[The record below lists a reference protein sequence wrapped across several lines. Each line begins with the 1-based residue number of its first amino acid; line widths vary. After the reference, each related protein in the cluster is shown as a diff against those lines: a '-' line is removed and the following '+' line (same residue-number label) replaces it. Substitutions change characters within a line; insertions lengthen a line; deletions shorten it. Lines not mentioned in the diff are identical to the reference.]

1 MGPGLYS
8 IMAYSLLP
16 WVLACCDV
24 IQKGGSKRLAMREP
38 KVETNDAAELDEEEF
53 SVDRVA
59 RPLLAIV
66 IVTAVFY
73 LGREILLP
81 ITMASI
87 LAIVFSPVASR
98 LEPLVGRFLS
108 AVLVLIV
115 SLAAISGLIYFLT
128 VELTSV
134 AVDVASYSDNI
145 AAKVNALKGQ
155 TPFWLQRVEDGVAEV
170 EEQIATKNTPVHT
183 RKTAVIQA
191 VPAPASPDVGE
202 VMKPVMPVLASVADG
217 LLIMVLLFFLLYGR
231 SDLRDRFV
239 RLAARGR
246 ITIAAQAIETAV
258 DTVGHYLLLFSITN
272 LAFGLMIGVVVWLI
286 GLPNPVFWG
295 GLAFL
300 LRYIPYVGALISGV
314 LPTLVAFAVFPGW
327 YKSFEVLGAFI
338 LLDQISAQVAEPFL
352 IGRGIGLSPVA
363 LLISAMYWS
372 WLWGVAGLLLAA
384 PLTACLKVAGDY
396 IPPLGFL
403 SILLGIGDASE
414 DYQEYYRRLLEL
426 DQSGARGLAI
436 RHCDENGLEATF
448 DDIITPTLILA
459 GQERSGDHISA
470 ECQQFITDTSAEIVI
485 ELGNRL
491 SRPRNVARIRVLGI
505 TSSGEPQNIE
515 LLFLLEL
522 VRQDGAAAIFAG
534 ENKSVDDIRGL
545 IRRFGPTVVCVSCT
559 VAESMP
565 AAFELI
571 RSIKQE
577 TPRVRIYAIGKV
589 AVENPADFLAAG
601 CSQVCESRG
610 DARRAIRRSG
620 ADRRFVSGPPTPAA
634 LASAP

>member
-1 MGPGLYS
+1 
-8 IMAYSLLP
+8 
-16 WVLACCDV
+16 
-24 IQKGGSKRLAMREP
+24 MREP
-38 KVETNDAAELDEEEF
+38 KVDINEGAELDEEEF
-53 SVDRVA
+53 SVDRIA

-87 LAIVFSPVASR
+87 LAVVFSPIASR
-98 LEPLVGRFLS
+98 LEPFVGRLLS
-108 AVLVLIV
+108 AVFVLIV
-115 SLAAISGLIYFLT
+115 SIAAVSGLIYFLT

-155 TPFWLQRVEDGVAEV
+155 TPLWLQRVEDGVAEV
-170 EEQIATKNTPVHT
+170 EEQIETKNTPVHT
-183 RKTAVIQA
+183 HKTAVIQA
-191 VPAPASPDVGE
+191 VSAPASPDVGE
-202 VMKPVMPVLASVADG
+202 VIKPVMPVLASVADG
-217 LLIMVLLFFLLYGR
+217 LLILVLLFFLLYGR
-231 SDLRDRFV
+231 SDLRDRLV

-246 ITIAAQAIETAV
+246 ITIASQAIEAAV
-258 DTVGHYLLLFSITN
+258 STVGHYLLLFSITN
-272 LAFGLMIGVVVWLI
+272 LAFGVMIGVVVWLI

-300 LRYIPYVGALISGV
+300 LRYIPYVGALISGI

-327 YKSFEVLGAFI
+327 HKSFEVLGAFI

-372 WLWGVAGLLLAA
+372 WLWGVAGLLLAT

-396 IPPLGFL
+396 IPSLGFL
-403 SILLGIGDASE
+403 AILLGVGDASE
-414 DYQEYYRRLLEL
+414 DYHEYYRRLLEL

-448 DDIITPTLILA
+448 DNVIAPTLILA
-459 GQERSGDHISA
+459 GEERAGDHISA
-470 ECQQFITDTSAEIVI
+470 ECQQFIADTSMEIVI

-491 SRPRNVARIRVLGI
+491 SRPRNTARIRVLGV
-505 TSSGEPQNIE
+505 TPSGEPHNMG

-522 VRQDGAAAIFAG
+522 LRQDGAAAIFAG
-534 ENKSVDDIRGL
+534 ENKTVDDIRGL
-545 IRRFGPTVVCVSCT
+545 IRRFGPTVVCVSST
-559 VAESMP
+559 IAESMP
-565 AAFELI
+565 AALELI

-577 TPRVRIYAIGKV
+577 TPRVRIYAGGRA
-589 AVENPADFLAAG
+589 AVEYPADFLAAG
-601 CSQVCESRG
+601 AAQVCESRG
-610 DARRAIRRSG
+610 EARKAIRRSG
-620 ADRRFVSGPPTPAA
+620 AERRFGSGSSTPTVSGIATLTAHETSS
-634 LASAP
+634 LGD

>member
-1 MGPGLYS
+1 
-8 IMAYSLLP
+8 
-16 WVLACCDV
+16 
-24 IQKGGSKRLAMREP
+24 MREP
-38 KVETNDAAELDEEEF
+38 KVDINDEAELDEANF
-53 SVDRVA
+53 SVDRVT

-87 LAIVFSPVASR
+87 LAIVFSPIASR
-98 LEPLVGRFLS
+98 LEPFVGRLLS
-108 AVLVLIV
+108 AVVVLIV
-115 SLAAISGLIYFLT
+115 SIAAVSGLIYFLT

-155 TPFWLQRVEDGVAEV
+155 TPLWLQRVEDGVAEV
-170 EEQIATKNTPVHT
+170 EEQIETKNTPLHT
-183 RKTAVIQA
+183 HKAAVIQA
-191 VPAPASPDVGE
+191 APASASPDVSE

-231 SDLRDRFV
+231 RDLRDRLV

-246 ITIAAQAIETAV
+246 ITIASQAIEAAV

-272 LAFGLMIGVVVWLI
+272 LAFGVMIGVVVWLI

-300 LRYIPYVGALISGV
+300 LRYIPYVGVLISAI
-314 LPTLVAFAVFPGW
+314 LPTLVAFAVLPGW
-327 YKSFEVLGAFI
+327 HKPLEVLGAFI

-363 LLISAMYWS
+363 LLVSAMYWS
-372 WLWGVAGLLLAA
+372 WLWGIAGLLLAT

-396 IPPLGFL
+396 IPSLGFL

-436 RHCDENGLEATF
+436 RHCDENGLESTF
-448 DDIITPTLILA
+448 DEIVAPTLVLMS
-459 GQERSGDHISA
+459 QERAADHISA
-470 ECQQFITDTSAEIVI
+470 ECQQFIADTSMEIVI

-491 SRPRNVARIRVLGI
+491 SRPRNAARIRVLGV
-505 TSSGEPQNIE
+505 TPSGEPHNMG

-522 VRQDGAAAIFAG
+522 LRQDGAAAIFAG
-534 ENKSVDDIRGL
+534 ENKTVDDIRGL
-545 IRRFGPTVVCVSCT
+545 IRRFGPTVVCVSST
-559 VAESMP
+559 IAESMP
-565 AAFELI
+565 AALELI

-577 TPRVRIYAIGKV
+577 TPRVRIYAGGRS
-589 AVENPADFLAAG
+589 AVEHPADFLAAG
-601 CSQVCESRG
+601 AAQVYESRVE
-610 DARRAIRRSG
+610 ARRAIRRHGSE
-620 ADRRFVSGPPTPAA
+620 RRFGSGSSTTPTVPGIATLTA
-634 LASAP
+634 HGTGSLGD

>member
-1 MGPGLYS
+1 
-8 IMAYSLLP
+8 
-16 WVLACCDV
+16 
-24 IQKGGSKRLAMREP
+24 MREP
-38 KVETNDAAELDEEEF
+38 KVDINEGAELDEEEF
-53 SVDRVA
+53 SVDRIA

-87 LAIVFSPVASR
+87 LAVVFSPIASR
-98 LEPLVGRFLS
+98 LEPFVGRLLS
-108 AVLVLIV
+108 AVFVLIV
-115 SLAAISGLIYFLT
+115 SIAAVSGLIYFLT

-155 TPFWLQRVEDGVAEV
+155 TPLWLQRVEDGVAEV
-170 EEQIATKNTPVHT
+170 EEQIETKNTPVHT

-191 VPAPASPDVGE
+191 VSAPASPDVGE
-202 VMKPVMPVLASVADG
+202 VIKPVMPVLASVADG
-217 LLIMVLLFFLLYGR
+217 LLILVLLFFLLYGR
-231 SDLRDRFV
+231 SDLRDRLV

-246 ITIAAQAIETAV
+246 ITIASQAIEAAV
-258 DTVGHYLLLFSITN
+258 STVGHYLLLFSITN
-272 LAFGLMIGVVVWLI
+272 LAFGVMIGVVVWLI

-300 LRYIPYVGALISGV
+300 LRYIPYVGALISGI

-327 YKSFEVLGAFI
+327 HKSFEVLGAFI

-372 WLWGVAGLLLAA
+372 WLWGVAGLLLAT

-396 IPPLGFL
+396 IPSLGFL
-403 SILLGIGDASE
+403 AILLGVGDASE
-414 DYQEYYRRLLEL
+414 DYHEYYRRLLEL

-448 DDIITPTLILA
+448 DNVIAPTLILA
-459 GQERSGDHISA
+459 GEERAGDHISA
-470 ECQQFITDTSAEIVI
+470 ECQQFIADTSMEIVI

-491 SRPRNVARIRVLGI
+491 SRPRNTARIRVLGV
-505 TSSGEPQNIE
+505 TPSGEPHNMG

-522 VRQDGAAAIFAG
+522 LRQDGAAAIFAG
-534 ENKSVDDIRGL
+534 ENKTVDDIRGL
-545 IRRFGPTVVCVSCT
+545 MRRFGPTVVCVSST
-559 VAESMP
+559 IAESMP
-565 AAFELI
+565 AAVELI

-577 TPRVRIYAIGKV
+577 TPRVRIYSGGRA
-589 AVENPADFLAAG
+589 AVEYPADFLAAG
-601 CSQVCESRG
+601 AAQVCESRG
-610 DARRAIRRSG
+610 EARKAIRRSG
-620 ADRRFVSGPPTPAA
+620 AERRFGSGSSTPTVSGIATLTAHETSS
-634 LASAP
+634 LGD

>member
-1 MGPGLYS
+1 
-8 IMAYSLLP
+8 
-16 WVLACCDV
+16 
-24 IQKGGSKRLAMREP
+24 MREP
-38 KVETNDAAELDEEEF
+38 KVDINEGAELDEEEF
-53 SVDRVA
+53 SVDRIA

-87 LAIVFSPVASR
+87 LAVVFSPIASR
-98 LEPLVGRFLS
+98 LEPFVGRLLS
-108 AVLVLIV
+108 AVFVLIV
-115 SLAAISGLIYFLT
+115 SIAAVSGLIYFLT

-155 TPFWLQRVEDGVAEV
+155 TPLWLQRVEDGVAEV
-170 EEQIATKNTPVHT
+170 EEQIETKNTPVHT
-183 RKTAVIQA
+183 HKTAVIQA
-191 VPAPASPDVGE
+191 VSAPASPDVGE
-202 VMKPVMPVLASVADG
+202 VIKPVMPVLASVADG
-217 LLIMVLLFFLLYGR
+217 LLILVLLFFLLYGR
-231 SDLRDRFV
+231 SDLRDRLV

-246 ITIAAQAIETAV
+246 ITIASQAIEAAV
-258 DTVGHYLLLFSITN
+258 STVGHYLLLFSITN
-272 LAFGLMIGVVVWLI
+272 LAFGVMIGVVVWLI

-300 LRYIPYVGALISGV
+300 LRYIPYVGALISGI

-327 YKSFEVLGAFI
+327 HKSFEVLAAFI

-372 WLWGVAGLLLAA
+372 WLWGVAGLLLAT

-396 IPPLGFL
+396 IPSLGFL
-403 SILLGIGDASE
+403 AILLGVGDASE
-414 DYQEYYRRLLEL
+414 DYHEYYRRLLEL

-448 DDIITPTLILA
+448 DNVIAPTLILA
-459 GQERSGDHISA
+459 GEERAGDHISA
-470 ECQQFITDTSAEIVI
+470 ECQQFIADTSMEIVI

-491 SRPRNVARIRVLGI
+491 SRPRNTARIRVLGV
-505 TSSGEPQNIE
+505 TPSGEPHNMG

-522 VRQDGAAAIFAG
+522 LRQDGAAAIFAG
-534 ENKSVDDIRGL
+534 ENKTVDDIRGL
-545 IRRFGPTVVCVSCT
+545 MRRFGPTVVCVSST
-559 VAESMP
+559 IAESMP
-565 AAFELI
+565 AAVELI

-577 TPRVRIYAIGKV
+577 TPRVRIYAGGRA
-589 AVENPADFLAAG
+589 AVEYPADFLAAG
-601 CSQVCESRG
+601 AAQVCESRG
-610 DARRAIRRSG
+610 EARKAIRRSG
-620 ADRRFVSGPPTPAA
+620 AERRFGSGSSTPTVSGIATLTAHETSS
-634 LASAP
+634 LGD

>member
-1 MGPGLYS
+1 
-8 IMAYSLLP
+8 
-16 WVLACCDV
+16 
-24 IQKGGSKRLAMREP
+24 MREP
-38 KVETNDAAELDEEEF
+38 KVDINEGAELDEEEF
-53 SVDRVA
+53 SVDRIA

-87 LAIVFSPVASR
+87 LAVVFSPIASR
-98 LEPLVGRFLS
+98 LEPFVGRLLS
-108 AVLVLIV
+108 AVFVLIV
-115 SLAAISGLIYFLT
+115 SIAAVSGLIYFLT

-155 TPFWLQRVEDGVAEV
+155 TPLWLQRVEDGVAEV
-170 EEQIATKNTPVHT
+170 EEQIETKNTPVHT
-183 RKTAVIQA
+183 HKTAVIQA
-191 VPAPASPDVGE
+191 VSAPASPDVGE
-202 VMKPVMPVLASVADG
+202 VIKPVMPVLASVADG
-217 LLIMVLLFFLLYGR
+217 LLILVLLFFLLYGR
-231 SDLRDRFV
+231 SDLRDRLV

-246 ITIAAQAIETAV
+246 ITIASQAIEAAV
-258 DTVGHYLLLFSITN
+258 STVGHYLLLFSITN
-272 LAFGLMIGVVVWLI
+272 LAFGVMIGVVVWLI

-300 LRYIPYVGALISGV
+300 LRYIPYVGALISGI

-327 YKSFEVLGAFI
+327 HKSFEVLAAFI

-372 WLWGVAGLLLAA
+372 WLWGVAGLLLAT

-396 IPPLGFL
+396 IPSLGFL
-403 SILLGIGDASE
+403 AILLGVGDASE
-414 DYQEYYRRLLEL
+414 DYHEYYRRLLEL

-448 DDIITPTLILA
+448 DNVIAPTLILA
-459 GQERSGDHISA
+459 GEERAGDHISA
-470 ECQQFITDTSAEIVI
+470 ECQQFIADTSMEIVI

-491 SRPRNVARIRVLGI
+491 SRPRNTARIRVLGV
-505 TSSGEPQNIE
+505 TPSGEPHNMG

-522 VRQDGAAAIFAG
+522 LRQDGAAAIFAG
-534 ENKSVDDIRGL
+534 ENKTVDDIRGL
-545 IRRFGPTVVCVSCT
+545 IRRFGPTVVCVSST
-559 VAESMP
+559 IAESMP
-565 AAFELI
+565 AALELI

-577 TPRVRIYAIGKV
+577 TPRVRIYAGGRA
-589 AVENPADFLAAG
+589 AVEYPADFLAAG
-601 CSQVCESRG
+601 AAQVCESRG
-610 DARRAIRRSG
+610 EARKAIRRSG
-620 ADRRFVSGPPTPAA
+620 AERRFGSGSSTPTVSGIATLTAHETSS
-634 LASAP
+634 LGD